1 MKILLVQN
9 TDWLRRN
16 PAQHH
21 HLAELLSLRGHEIR
35 VIDFELLWREDSNG
49 SIISPRRIY
58 KNVVKIYE
66 KADISVYRPSFIKIP
81 ILDYASFA
89 VTQRREIERQVRE
102 FKPDIIYTHGIF
114 SYNSGSIAKKYKIP
128 IIYYWVDVS
137 HLLIPQRYLQSL
149 GVFIE
154 KKNLQV
160 MKKVFVINNKLKSYI
175 SSLGANPENIT
186 VLGAGINLN
195 NFDPDLSG
203 EDIRAKYG
211 IHGEDF
217 ILFFMGWLY
226 HFSGLKEVIQEL
238 ARTDDQRI
246 KLLVVG
252 DGDAYSDLQKL
263 RESLSLE
270 DRVILCG
277 KKTYQELPQ
286 YIAAADVCLLP
297 SYPWEPIMQEIVP
310 IKLYEYMAMA
320 KPVLSTKLPGV
331 MSEFGQE
338 NGIVF
343 VDRPEDV
350 VNTALSLKRDDTLL
364 HLGLEAREHVA
375 QHDWEIIA
383 DKFETALEEC
393 INVRL
398 S

>member
-35 VIDFELLWREDSNG
+35 VIDFELLWKENSNG
-49 SIISPRRIY
+49 SILSPRRIY
-58 KNVVKIYE
+58 KNVMKIYE
-66 KADISVYRPSFIKIP
+66 KATISVYRPSFIRIP

-114 SYNSGSIAKKYKIP
+114 SYNSGRIAKKYKIP

-137 HLLIPQRYLQSL
+137 HLLIPQRYLQPF

-154 KKNLQV
+154 KQNLR
-160 MKKVFVINNKLKSYI
+160 MIKKVFVINNKLKSYI
-175 SSLGANPENIT
+175 ANLGGDPENIT

-195 NFDPDLSG
+195 NFDPSMNG
-203 EDIRAKYG
+203 GDIRAEYG
-211 IHGEDF
+211 IRNEDF

-238 ARTDDQRI
+238 ACTDDQRI

-277 KKTYQELPQ
+277 KKTYQELPH

-331 MSEFGQE
+331 MNEFGQE

-350 VNTALSLKRDDTLL
+350 VNMALSLKRDNKLL

-375 QHDWEIIA
+375 QHDWKIIA
-383 DKFETALEEC
+383 DRFETALEEC
-393 INVRL
+393 INER
-398 S
+398 SF